1 MWTPLYYVKGMSLYG
16 PVSPKHEHRKT
27 FTVQYD
33 EYGFLFGEV
42 EDFYGILK
50 LLMEIALVDESLLT
64 VDFCK

>member
-1 MWTPLYYVKGMSLYG
+1 MSLYG

-33 EYGFLFGEV
+33 EYGLLFGDEV

-50 LLMEIALVDESLLT
+50 LLMAIALVDESLLT